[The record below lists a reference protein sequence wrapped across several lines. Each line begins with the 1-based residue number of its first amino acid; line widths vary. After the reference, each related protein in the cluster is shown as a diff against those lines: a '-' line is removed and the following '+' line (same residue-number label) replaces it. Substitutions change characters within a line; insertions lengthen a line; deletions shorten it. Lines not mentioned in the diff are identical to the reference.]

1 MASFNCRILSSIFL
15 SSLLQYSK
23 SPLAKE
29 ETVPYPCERL
39 SKLPAQLLAILALNT
54 VAYAPLRP
62 EELPLALFAKEII
75 LLDVA
80 RTSFTENK
88 EENRE
93 KIANILKAISKES
106 PNITYCQGMNYIASF
121 LLMIT
126 NDEEETFYASYFNEA
141 AS

>member
-1 MASFNCRILSSIFL
+1 MEVKTHVNIWKILLNFNKIKKKFNYQKI
-15 SSLLQYSK
+15 
-23 SPLAKE
+23 KE
-29 ETVPYPCERL
+29 EMKNNPNDIP
-39 SKLPAQLLAILALNT
+39 
-54 VAYAPLRP
+54 
-62 EELPLALFAKEII
+62 AKEII

-126 NDEEETFYASYFNEA
+126 NDEEETFDFIVADDGRFLCLRPAVDARCYLQEGNIEERNDVLYPS
-141 AS
+141 